1 MLITSILSNILDRDA
16 VSSELY
22 DFFFTNNSNAPENGQ
37 GSLSL
42 ERFYNHDLLPRGCDK
57 QRQIFDFNPDHIS
70 TKCFESSIFDII
82 MSHKS
87 SIKG

>member
-1 MLITSILSNILDRDA
+1 VLITSILSNILDRDA

-42 ERFYNHDLLPRGCDK
+42 ERFYNHDLLPRGCDIE
-57 QRQIFDFNPDHIS
+57 RQIFDFFPNHIA
-70 TKCFESSIFDII
+70 TKGFENNIFDII

-87 SIKG
+87 LIVG